1 MGREKETQSMQPCA
15 EESGPVPSAIFMQN
29 VTFGYEDTSVL
40 EDVCLTI
47 PEREFVSV
55 VGPNGGGK
63 TTLLKLILGLLSPDR
78 GRIRVWGR
86 PPREVRGEIGYVPQH
101 TALDAQFPVNV
112 QDVALMGRLNKS
124 RRFGPYSRADKA
136 AVQRALEEVGM
147 VDLSQRPFAALSGG
161 QRQRVLIARAIAL
174 EPRLLLMDEPAA
186 NLDVSVEESLFEMLY
201 HLNRRMTIVLVSH
214 DIGFVSQHVGRVVC
228 VNRQVRTH
236 PTSELNG
243 ALVKKLYGEG
253 MRIIRHDQT
262 IHQGHEH

>member
-1 MGREKETQSMQPCA
+1 ME
-15 EESGPVPSAIFMQN
+15 N
-29 VTFGYEDTSVL
+29 VTFGYDGTSVL
-40 EDVCLTI
+40 EDVCLSI

-63 TTLLKLILGLLSPDR
+63 TTLLKLVLGLLSPDM

-101 TALDAQFPVNV
+101 TALDSQFPVNV
-112 QDVALMGRLNKS
+112 QDVALMGRLNKA
-124 RRFGPYSRADKA
+124 RRFGPYSRADKT
-136 AVQRALEEVGM
+136 AVRQALDEVGM
-147 VDLSQRPFAALSGG
+147 ADLSHRPFAALSGG

-186 NLDVSVEESLFEMLY
+186 NLDISVEENLFEMLNR
-201 HLNRRMTIVLVSH
+201 LNRRMTIVLVSH
-214 DIGFVSQHVGRVVC
+214 DIGFVSKHVGRVVC
-228 VNRQVRTH
+228 VNRRVLTH

-243 ALVKKLYGEG
+243 SVVKKLYGDG

-262 IHQGHEH
+262 LHQGNEQ